1 MSDTTENQMTVY
13 RAAKLFTYLCV
24 RDDTLYG
31 FKLTSGNLIM
41 LTTKG
46 QYMVKLLQPASSY
59 DDCIYVKFKG
69 IIYKYDPSDKELP
82 WTSVCHV

>member
-46 QYMVKLLQPASSY
+46 QYMVKLLQAASNY
-59 DDCIYVKFKG
+59 DSCLYVKYKG
-69 IIYKYDPSDKELP
+69 IVYMHNPHNKELP
-82 WTSVCHV
+82 WTSVCYV